1 MAFLTGTRGGEG
13 KRKREILRNMDRT
26 KFLVYDSVGEGKS
39 RKKKRIESEI
49 EDFQIKRGEEMPHTI
64 KTNNKETGWPTGLV
78 RPRKGK
84 SSKVK
89 IDTI

>member
-1 MAFLTGTRGGEG
+1 MKE
-13 KRKREILRNMDRT
+13 D
-26 KFLVYDSVGEGKS
+26 
-39 RKKKRIESEI
+39 RIESEL

-64 KTNNKETGWPTGLV
+64 KTNNKETGWPTGLA

>member
-26 KFLVYDSVGEGKS
+26 KFLVYDSVEEG
-39 RKKKRIESEI
+39 KKKRIESEL

-64 KTNNKETGWPTGLV
+64 KTNNKETGWPTGLA